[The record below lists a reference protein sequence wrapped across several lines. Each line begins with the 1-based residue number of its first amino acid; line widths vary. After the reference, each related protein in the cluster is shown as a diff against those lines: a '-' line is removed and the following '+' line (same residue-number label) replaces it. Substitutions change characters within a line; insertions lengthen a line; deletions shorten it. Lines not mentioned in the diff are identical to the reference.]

1 MKNDLGP
8 RGGCTLLLLG
18 GLFSIVLG
26 AWAAFGAERPYICT
40 PHQAEAGECLPLIA
54 GSQPS
59 FGTYSDKY
67 LARKKAKDER
77 RDLRRDP
84 RCDGS
89 ARYDAMREAYDRM
102 KPNPCDGS
110 KVWVR

>member
-1 MKNDLGP
+1 MF
-8 RGGCTLLLLG
+8 LG
-18 GLFSIVLG
+18 GLFSIALG
-26 AWAAFGAERPYICT
+26 VWAAFGAYKPYVCT

-54 GSQPS
+54 SQPL

-67 LARKKAKDER
+67 LARKRAKQDER

-84 RCDGS
+84 RCEGS

-102 KPNPCDGS
+102 RPNPCDGS